1 MPPSHAL
8 TAAVLAAIGAA
19 LLILVVVHGFG
30 VARLRLATCGIL
42 VVLVF
47 FLYGL
52 GPFFGAPAIASSK
65 RVVQLLDRSYSARP
79 LAYRLGGL
87 APANETVAVFR
98 VRRDVEYGLAFYR
111 NHQVVN
117 YEETGV
123 PDEEHLLVARV
134 TGRGG
139 VDLHTQDAL
148 GEYLEGRQYEPLF
161 TWPEQGLEI
170 YLVGRK

>member
-1 MPPSHAL
+1 L
-8 TAAVLAAIGAA
+8 
-19 LLILVVVHGFG
+19 
-30 VARLRLATCGIL
+30 
-42 VVLVF
+42 
-47 FLYGL
+47 
-52 GPFFGAPAIASSK
+52 PF
-65 RVVQLLDRSYSARP
+65 
-79 LAYRLGGL
+79 
-87 APANETVAVFR
+87 FR

-134 TGRGG
+134 TGRRGI
-139 VDLHTQDAL
+139 DLHTQDDL